1 MKTAT
6 PTVPKS
12 EEIDAVWNTKIKI
25 DLILSQKKLLFYPVS
40 TKPMNPSRFNCH
52 RSILSWKAAKEDTQL
67 SYSKLK
73 DLECMRVPPQQHY

>member
-25 DLILSQKKLLFYPVS
+25 DLVLSQKKLHEVAFLHCVNK
-40 TKPMNPSRFNCH
+40 TN
-52 RSILSWKAAKEDTQL
+52 E
-67 SYSKLK
+67 
-73 DLECMRVPPQQHY
+73 PQSF

>member
-25 DLILSQKKLLFYPVS
+25 VLVS
-40 TKPMNPSRFNCH
+40 SRKNLH
-52 RSILSWKAAKEDTQL
+52 EAAFLPCVNKTNE
-67 SYSKLK
+67 
-73 DLECMRVPPQQHY
+73 PQSF

>member
-25 DLILSQKKLLFYPVS
+25 DLALSQKWMHEAAFL
-40 TKPMNPSRFNCH
+40 PSVNN
-52 RSILSWKAAKEDTQL
+52 INE
-67 SYSKLK
+67 
-73 DLECMRVPPQQHY
+73 PQSF

>member
-25 DLILSQKKLLFYPVS
+25 DLILSQE
-40 TKPMNPSRFNCH
+40 
-52 RSILSWKAAKEDTQL
+52 KAARSCFFTL
-67 SYSKLK
+67 
-73 DLECMRVPPQQHY
+73 CQQNQ